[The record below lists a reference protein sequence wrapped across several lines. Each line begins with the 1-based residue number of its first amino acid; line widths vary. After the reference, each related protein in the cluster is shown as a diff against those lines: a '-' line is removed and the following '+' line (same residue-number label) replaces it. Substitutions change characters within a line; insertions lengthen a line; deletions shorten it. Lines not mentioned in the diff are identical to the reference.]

1 MKSLSPVYGF
11 REVKLANQPVT
22 ATPTAELRKMSEA
35 KLRARV
41 NELHALIHELN
52 QTALGQPRW
61 WRSIPEVRAEY
72 NSYYCEIRRINQVL
86 KRRQH
91 AGLETTLAPHA
102 SAGVIDRRRGGRV
115 GRGTWQTP
123 R

>member
-22 ATPTAELRKMSEA
+22 ATPTAELRKMSES

-41 NELHALIHELN
+41 SELHALIHELN

-72 NSYYCEIRRINQVL
+72 NSYYCEIRRINQIL

-91 AGLETTLAPHA
+91 TALETGLDRDATADA
-102 SAGVIDRRRGGRV
+102 VAG
-115 GRGTWQTP
+115 
-123 R
+123 